1 MSIVAGVA
9 EQIPAYR
16 DARGYQLGYD
26 TQQTPFEVAKERGLA
41 GVIGGTIDA
50 LTGGR
55 TDLDKRGD
63 SKKQRDAKNFLSKFI
78 YGTQGDTARKTRDE
92 MGGGKITAFTDG
104 PRPGEFGFNFDT
116 TRQVN
121 VPGVT
126 EKAKQKDLERAMMGS
141 IAARR

>member
-1 MSIVAGVA
+1 MSIVTGVA
-9 EQIPAYR
+9 EQIPGYR
-16 DARGYQLGYD
+16 DARGYVTGYD

-50 LTGGR
+50 LTGGL

-63 SKKQRDAKNFLSKFI
+63 SKKQTDAKNFLSKFI

-92 MGGGKITAFTDG
+92 MGGGKITSFTDG
-104 PRPGEFGFNFDT
+104 PRPGEFGFNFDGGST
-116 TRQVN
+116 
-121 VPGVT
+121 GGMA

-141 IAARR
+141 IVARR